1 MKRLVGV
8 IAVALVLGT
17 AMPVSGHFGFLSRP
31 RATTAYYIAVPAV
44 AVYPAPVAVCVP
56 VAVPVVP
63 PRIYAQPQ
71 PAPPSTGKEPPLA
84 EPAKPAT
91 PQPGP
96 PGPPEPKGP
105 QTQVSNYFDSYAVA
119 ATATTQAAA
128 GRCSVSFWNLSGQ
141 ELVLKVG
148 ERRVPLANGR
158 RATLEL
164 DREFTWQ
171 IEGRNAQTAR
181 IATNDTA
188 QEIVIRR

>member
-8 IAVALVLGT
+8 VAVALVLGT
-17 AMPVSGHFGFLSRP
+17 AMPVSGHFGFLYRP
-31 RATTAYYIAVPAV
+31 RTTTAYYIAVPAV

-84 EPAKPAT
+84 EPAKPT
-91 PQPGP
+91 SPQPGP
-96 PGPPEPKGP
+96 PAPKGP
-105 QTQVSNYFDSYAVA
+105 QSQVSNYFDSYAVA
-119 ATATTQAAA
+119 STATTQAPA

-141 ELVLKVG
+141 ELILKVG
-148 ERRVPLANGR
+148 QRRVPLANGR

-171 IEGRNAQTAR
+171 IEGRDAQTAR
-181 IATNDTA
+181 LAANDTA